1 MANVFKV
8 GEKVK
13 IKTWDELA
21 TEFGVEN
28 QGMPISVI
36 PCTFGFIP
44 EMKEFSDRIFTIKS
58 INTENG
64 AFKNSVRF
72 EEPEIEESPWNFSI
86 DMLKKL

>member
-21 TEFGVEN
+21 AEFGIEY
-28 QGMPISVI
+28 QGMPTPVIS
-36 PCTFGFIP
+36 CTFGFIP
-44 EMKEFSDRIFTIKS
+44 EMKEFSDKIFTIKS
-58 INTENG
+58 INTKG
-64 AFKNSVRF
+64 VFKNSVSF

>member
-21 TEFGVEN
+21 AEFGVTRN
-28 QGMPISVI
+28 GTVI

-44 EMKEFSDRIFTIKS
+44 DMKEFSDGIFTIKS

-64 AFKNSVRF
+64 AFKNTVRF
-72 EEPEIEESPWNFSI
+72 EEPEIEESPWNFST